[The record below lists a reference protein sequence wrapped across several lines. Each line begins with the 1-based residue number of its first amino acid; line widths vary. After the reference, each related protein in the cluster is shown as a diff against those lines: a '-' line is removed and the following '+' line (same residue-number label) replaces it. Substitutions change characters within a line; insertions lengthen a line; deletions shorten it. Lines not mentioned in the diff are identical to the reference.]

1 MMNSFFTVKKII
13 AASVLAVSL
22 PLATVA
28 MANDGGQDGGP
39 HCGKGHQHQGFNRS
53 GLPPH
58 LSALQLSDKQKDEIF
73 TLMHNQA
80 PAFREQ
86 RKERMKLMAE
96 LRATSQAD
104 QYDDA
109 KAQQLA
115 DRLAALNKERTLAH
129 ARTGAKIYALLT
141 PEQRAKAREFK
152 WERHGFE
159 DHEHDGQDGH
169 QPTGFKQS
177 SLDNQPRL
185 M

>member
-1 MMNSFFTVKKII
+1 MNSFFTLKKII

-22 PLATVA
+22 PLAT
-28 MANDGGQDGGP
+28 MAIAHDGGSNDGP
-39 HCGKGHQHQGFNRS
+39 HCGKGRQHQGFNRS

-86 RKERMKLMAE
+86 HKERMKLMAE

-115 DRLAALNKERTLAH
+115 DRLAALSKERTLAH

-159 DHEHDGQDGH
+159 VHEHDGQDGH

-177 SLDNQPRL
+177 GLDTQVRL